1 MKITK
6 RQLKRL
12 IKEFKVN
19 PRYSEF
25 FDFESGG
32 GDLPPVEPPSNGGG
46 GGGSGSNYPQVLVDK
61 LVSDAMFES
70 DAFIGAPE
78 SCSLDMHGCSLTV
91 AGDNQTSTVLIML
104 SFLVF
109 DAGYTDIVD
118 NLTFECK
125 DFLAVSDIY
134 NGIMRLKNSL
144 QNKTTAALNRELGRQ
159 GRGFIKRYMLN
170 PNPGSEN

>member
-6 RQLKRL
+6 KQLKDL
-12 IKEFKVN
+12 IKEFRVN
-19 PRYSEF
+19 PEYSEI

-32 GDLPPVEPPSNGGG
+32 GDLPPVEPPSNGDG

-78 SCSLDMHGCSLTV
+78 SCSLDMYGCNLSV

-104 SFLVF
+104 SFLIL

-118 NLTFECK
+118 NFTFECK
-125 DFLAVSDIY
+125 NQQTVNRLFA
-134 NGIMRLKNSL
+134 GIMKMKSALES
-144 QNKTTAALNRELGRQ
+144 KTTAALNRELSREGN
-159 GRGFIKRYMLN
+159 GFINRYMINTN
-170 PNPGSEN
+170 PDNGI